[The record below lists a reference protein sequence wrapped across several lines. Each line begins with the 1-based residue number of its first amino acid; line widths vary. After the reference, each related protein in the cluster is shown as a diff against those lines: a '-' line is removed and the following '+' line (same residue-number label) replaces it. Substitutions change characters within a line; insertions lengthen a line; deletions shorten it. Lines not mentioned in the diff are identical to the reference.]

1 MNQTDIDVILESFEM
16 APKKP
21 EAVTS
26 LAKLF
31 HCDRDEIKKV
41 LNDNGIEYPAKH
53 KYVKKPKEKAVEAA
67 AVETAAVE
75 KTAESKTA
83 EPAAAAPAK
92 EDPFKVAKDLRGE
105 PTLPMPDIVRN
116 FLFYKIQN
124 MEEDIGRA
132 EKGLENMKAEYKIFK
147 DWLFSSNGSGNLSQ
161 KD

>member
-53 KYVKKPKEKAVEAA
+53 KYVKKAQEKVAEPAA
-67 AVETAAVE
+67 EP
-75 KTAESKTA
+75 KTA

-92 EDPFKVAKDLRGE
+92 EDPFKEAKDLRGE
-105 PTLPMPDIVRN
+105 PTLPMPDLVRD
-116 FLFYKIQN
+116 FLFSKIQD
-124 MEEDIGRA
+124 MEEDIGRT
-132 EKGLENMKAEYKIFK
+132 ERCVEHMKAEYKIFK

>member
-41 LNDNGIEYPAKH
+41 LNDNGIEYPAKSKH
-53 KYVKKPKEKAVEAA
+53 LKKTKKKAQEKVAEPAA
-67 AVETAAVE
+67 EP
-75 KTAESKTA
+75 KTA
-83 EPAAAAPAK
+83 EPAAAAPVK
-92 EDPFKVAKDLRGE
+92 EDPFKEAKDLRGD
-105 PTLPMPDIVRN
+105 PMLPMPDLVRD
-116 FLFYKIQN
+116 FLFSKVQD
-124 MEEDIGRA
+124 MEEDIGRT
-132 EKGLENMKAEYKIFK
+132 ERCVEHMKAEYKIFK

>member
-41 LNDNGIEYPAKH
+41 LNDNGIEYPKRS
-53 KYVKKPKEKAVEAA
+53 KYAKKPKKKAVEA
-67 AVETAAVE
+67 AAVE

-105 PTLPMPDIVRN
+105 PTLPMPDIVRD

>member
-1 MNQTDIDVILESFEM
+1 MNQADIDVILESFEM

-31 HCDRDEIKKV
+31 HCERDEIKKV
-41 LNDNGIEYPAKH
+41 LNDNGIEYPAKS
-53 KYVKKPKEKAVEAA
+53 KYVKKPKKKAVEA
-67 AVETAAVE
+67 AAVE

-105 PTLPMPDIVRN
+105 PTLPMPDLVRD
-116 FLFYKIQN
+116 FLFSKIQD
-124 MEEDIGRA
+124 MEEDIGRT
-132 EKGLENMKAEYKIFK
+132 ERCVEHMKAEYKIFK

>member
-41 LNDNGIEYPAKH
+41 LNDNGIEYPKRS
-53 KYVKKPKEKAVEAA
+53 KYVKKPKKKAVEA
-67 AVETAAVE
+67 AAVE
-75 KTAESKTA
+75 KTAESKTV

-105 PTLPMPDIVRN
+105 PTLPMPDIVRD

>member
-31 HCDRDEIKKV
+31 HCERDEIKKV
-41 LNDNGIEYPAKH
+41 LNDNGIEYPARS
-53 KYVKKPKEKAVEAA
+53 KYVKKPKKKAVEAA
-67 AVETAAVE
+67 AVE
-75 KTAESKTA
+75 KTAEPKTA

-105 PTLPMPDIVRN
+105 PTLPMPDIVRD

>member
-67 AVETAAVE
+67 AVE
-75 KTAESKTA
+75 KTAESKTV

-105 PTLPMPDIVRN
+105 PTLPMPDLVRD
-116 FLFYKIQN
+116 FLFCKIQD
-124 MEEDIGRA
+124 MEEDIDRT
-132 EKGLENMKAEYKIFK
+132 ERRLEHMKAEYKIFK
-147 DWLFSSNGSGNLSQ
+147 DWLFGSKGSGNLSQ